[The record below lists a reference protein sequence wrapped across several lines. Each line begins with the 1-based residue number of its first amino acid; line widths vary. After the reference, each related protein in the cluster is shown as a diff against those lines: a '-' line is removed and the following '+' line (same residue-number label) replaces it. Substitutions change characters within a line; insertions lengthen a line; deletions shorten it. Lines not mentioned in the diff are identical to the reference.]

1 MADRERLLSAQH
13 PPGTRDAH
21 EKFCTTE
28 EWAPVKNA
36 RGQKVRHHVTY
47 ELGLH
52 DGRILRTR
60 VSRPVN
66 RTTYGPSLWSAIL
79 RDQLEVTADIFW
91 ECVNEGILPD
101 RGAPEV
107 PAEALPLSLV
117 VQLTRTAGLSEEA
130 VAAMSKAE
138 AVQAL
143 SDYWTSQLQD

>member
-1 MADRERLLSAQH
+1 MSVKH
-13 PPGTRDAH
+13 PPGTRDDH
-21 EKFCTTE
+21 EKFCKIE
-28 EWAPVKNA
+28 DWAPVKNA
-36 RGQKVRHHVTY
+36 RGQKVRHHPTY
-47 ELGLH
+47 ELALH

-60 VSRPVN
+60 ISRPVD

-79 RDQLEVTADIFW
+79 RDQLEVSADAFW
-91 ECVNEGILPD
+91 GCVAGGVLPD

-117 VQLTRTAGLSEEA
+117 IQLTRTAGLSEDA

-143 SDYWTSQLQD
+143 NDFWTAQI